1 MKTKIFL
8 IIAASV
14 LLAACGSAS
23 STTKITPTPTS
34 KVVEM
39 PVENRPL
46 VSLTPSADGHYLDLK
61 LEGVPSSITSIEY
74 EVLYDAN
81 SNGSQ
86 IEKGI
91 GDTIKLI
98 TSTIEKNL
106 LLGTESCTSGCKYS
120 YDTGIVGGQVTI
132 NFIDTNG
139 QESTFDTPYTLNTTA
154 DINKSSAIT
163 LTADNFSVKPKT
175 KLTGSDYF
183 ILMQNYRGGYS
194 VFSSRQNSPLVG
206 NYPSN

>member
-1 MKTKIFL
+1 MKIKIVSL
-8 IIAASV
+8 IVASL
-14 LLAACGSAS
+14 LLAACGIGST
-23 STTKITPTPTS
+23 TTKIAPTPTT
-34 KVVEM
+34 KAVVM
-39 PVENRPL
+39 PVSERPT

-61 LEGVPSSITSIEY
+61 LEGVPSNITSIEY

-98 TSTIEKNL
+98 TATIDKNL
-106 LLGTESCTSGCKYS
+106 LLGTESCTTGCKYS
-120 YDTGIVGGQVTI
+120 YDTGIVGGEVTI
-132 NFIDTNG
+132 NFIDNNG

-154 DINKSSAIT
+154 DINKAGAIT
-163 LTADNFSVKPKT
+163 LSASNFSVKPKA

-183 ILMQNYRGGYS
+183 VLMQNYRGGYS
-194 VFSSRQNSPLVG
+194 VFSSRQNSLVG